1 LSILEQD
8 FFGKN
13 LDEEKKGASE
23 VLRLK
28 LLEVMQF
35 QQTQKEAKK
44 AGGKMKGMEGGDH
57 AFGRLFGFWLWL
69 GVMFWG

>member
-13 LDEEKKGASE
+13 LAEEKKGASD

-28 LLEVMQF
+28 LLEVMQRRLV
-35 QQTQKEAKK
+35 
-44 AGGKMKGMEGGDH
+44 
-57 AFGRLFGFWLWL
+57 GR
-69 GVMFWG
+69 